1 MEDTDIDI
9 RHLLGILRRQSNLII
24 GTIAVVLAIAVLT
37 IFAITPLYT
46 GKTLILVDPSQK
58 NLLDPA
64 EQSGGSASTD
74 SARVESEV
82 ELVDSD
88 AVLLEVISNGFSGGP
103 DSLITDPEFGVKLST
118 RDKILAFLRIKD
130 ANIPTGEEALGKVL
144 RNLKDAVTVR
154 RQGLTYLIAVQVRSE
169 DPTRAAALA
178 NAISETYIRNQI
190 ELKVVGAIAARDVVQ
205 GQIEQAG
212 ATVIAAEAN
221 FNDYIF
227 NNINTFISET
237 GRADFGT
244 MRDRIEALGKERLDA
259 ETQLEILNRTFE
271 TRDFAAISRA
281 LEDEAVS
288 ELQRQRDTLQRR
300 LAGSS
305 GGSNEAVDLRGQ
317 LEKIENELLNQAQI
331 AVSAVRTE
339 LSEIEK
345 RGSELRSNLSSAI
358 LSSDLPPTILAQIY
372 KLQQVS
378 RNATVQYQALLSRT
392 QALETE
398 AALQVADSRIVSP
411 AFTPSSSSF
420 PNTKL
425 ILASSLIFAL
435 GAGIAFAFVFENFIG
450 GFTNQDQ
457 VEALLRAPV
466 ASVIP
471 KQPQVNAS
479 STSVS
484 DSVVDSPLS
493 MFAESI
499 RRMKVSIDQVILKSN
514 SEPGDTDSK
523 RGKIIM
529 ISSALPGEGKSTIA
543 LSLARSLALS
553 GFKTLIIDCDMRKP
567 SVHRQ
572 LQLEPSNGLADYL
585 IGALKDG
592 DLMNIVKTD
601 ERTGLTAVVGAR
613 RSDIPTDQLID
624 RGSFERMIANATNR
638 FDYIILDSPPIEPV
652 VDGLYIAKYADAIA
666 FVIRW
671 ATTPQR
677 LCSKSLEKLENA
689 KRANAQIVTL
699 LNQQEGK
706 KAGYYTAYSDYY
718 TE

>member
-1 MEDTDIDI
+1 M
-9 RHLLGILRRQSNLII
+9 
-24 GTIAVVLAIAVLT
+24 VVLAITVLS

-46 GKTLILVDPSQK
+46 GKTLLLVDPSQK
-58 NLLDPA
+58 NLLDPS

-88 AVLLEVISNGFSGGP
+88 AVLLDVISNGYQGGP
-103 DSLITDPEFGVKLST
+103 DSLITDPEFGVKLGK
-118 RDKILAFLRIKD
+118 RDKLLAFLRIKD
-130 ANIPTGEEALGKVL
+130 ATLPSGEEALGRVL

-154 RQGLTYLIAVQVRSE
+154 RQGLTYLIAVEVRSE
-169 DPTRAAALA
+169 DPQRAAALA

-205 GQIEQAG
+205 RQIQQAE
-212 ATVIAAEAN
+212 AMVVAAEAN

-244 MRDRIEALGKERLDA
+244 MRDQINAIGLERENA
-259 ETQLEILNRTFE
+259 ETQLTLLDQTLQS
-271 TRDFAAISRA
+271 RDFAAIASA

-288 ELQRQRDTLQRR
+288 ELQRQREDLLQQ
-300 LAGSS
+300 LSTSS
-305 GGSNEAVDLRGQ
+305 TSSTDAINLRAQ
-317 LEKIENELLNQAQI
+317 LTQIENEFLTQAQT
-331 AVSAVRTE
+331 AVSSVRAE
-339 LSEIEK
+339 LTDIEK
-345 RGSELRSNLSSAI
+345 RGSEMRATLSSEI
-358 LSSDLPPTILAQIY
+358 LSSSLPPSILAQIY
-372 KLQQVS
+372 RLQQVS
-378 RNATVQYQALLSRT
+378 RNATTQYQALLSRT
-392 QALETE
+392 QTLETE

-411 AFTPSSSSF
+411 AFTPTSSSY

-425 ILASSLIFAL
+425 ILAGSFIFAL
-435 GAGIAFAFVFENFIG
+435 GAGIGFAFLFENFIG

-466 ASVIP
+466 ATVIP
-471 KQPQVNAS
+471 KQVPVSPS
-479 STSVS
+479 STSIS
-484 DSVVDSPLS
+484 DSVIDSPLS

-499 RRMKVSIDQVILKSN
+499 RRMRVSIDQAVQRARAGSDDKDSN
-514 SEPGDTDSK
+514 

-529 ISSALPGEGKSTIA
+529 ISSALPGEGKSTVA
-543 LSLARSLALS
+543 LSLARTLALS
-553 GFKTLIIDCDMRKP
+553 GFKTLIIDCDLRKP
-567 SVHRQ
+567 SVHKQ

-585 IGALKDG
+585 KGALDNG
-592 DLMNIVKTD
+592 DLMDIVKTD

-624 RGSFERMIANATNR
+624 RGSFARMISNATSR
-638 FDYIILDSPPIEPV
+638 FEYIILDSPPIEPV
-652 VDGLYIAKYADAIA
+652 VDGLYLAKYADVIA

-677 LCSKSLEKLENA
+677 LCAQSLEKLDEA
-689 KRANAQIVTL
+689 KRPNAQVTTL

-706 KAGYYTAYSDYY
+706 KAGYYSAYSDYY
-718 TE
+718 SE